1 MTLLE
6 NKILITEYNNHYSHE
21 ALDIYK
27 SIGEVYYFKDLN
39 FNKDFINTI
48 VTGLSLQLNDVLLN
62 TFPRLKYIV
71 SNTTGLNHIDLIYCK
86 KNNIKIISLKNEF
99 DFLDSINATPDFTIS
114 MVLSLV
120 RKLTQSYEDFIS
132 KENCDRYDYVS
143 HEFCDLNVGIAGCGR
158 VGAKVEKKL
167 KYLGFKTCGYDP
179 FKDDNYFN
187 ENKIERISKF
197 DDFISNIDIL
207 VISISYKKDN
217 INFFSHEK
225 LKKLKKGSIII
236 NTARGEVLDEN
247 ALVDLLESKHISA
260 AGLDVL
266 SIENIENNK
275 LKSRI
280 NNYCINNNNLLIT
293 PHIAGAT
300 FGSMR
305 RTQEFVAQKL
315 KLSI

>member
-1 MTLLE
+1 
-6 NKILITEYNNHYSHE
+6 
-21 ALDIYK
+21 
-27 SIGEVYYFKDLN
+27 
-39 FNKDFINTI
+39 
-48 VTGLSLQLNDVLLN
+48 
-62 TFPRLKYIV
+62 
-71 SNTTGLNHIDLIYCK
+71 
-86 KNNIKIISLKNEF
+86 
-99 DFLDSINATPDFTIS
+99 

-132 KENCDRYDYVS
+132 KEKCDRYDYVS
-143 HEFCDLNVGIAGCGR
+143 NEFCDLNVGIAGCGR

-179 FKDDNYFN
+179 FKDDNYFK

-247 ALVDLLESKHISA
+247 ALIDLLESKHISA